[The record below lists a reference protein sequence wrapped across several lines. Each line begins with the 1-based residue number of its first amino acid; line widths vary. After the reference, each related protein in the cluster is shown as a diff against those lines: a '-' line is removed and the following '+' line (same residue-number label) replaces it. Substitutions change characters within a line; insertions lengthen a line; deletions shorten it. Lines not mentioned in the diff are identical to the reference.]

1 MSAGHVFVDSTH
13 SFHAPVDRNRFVLL
27 TRVTPIEKVG
37 KPKAVADTAYKTST
51 PDYLYDGTYDCHSS
65 STGRAFKSISHF
77 IIIQKGFRNRSIP
90 KPFCL
95 QSGGIRMEAFF
106 ILYPLL
112 FLIF

>member
-1 MSAGHVFVDSTH
+1 MRKLENLKLLKMQLTK
-13 SFHAPVDRNRFVLL
+13 PVRLIMCMMELMIV
-27 TRVTPIEKVG
+27 I
-37 KPKAVADTAYKTST
+37 
-51 PDYLYDGTYDCHSS
+51 SS

-77 IIIQKGFRNRSIP
+77 IIIQKGFRNWSIP

-106 ILYPLL
+106 ILYSLL